1 MWSDWLPPVM
11 LLLRLRLLL
20 PLTVA
25 AAAAAVLGICV
36 CHRCPHQSMIAL
48 RCQPLFAAEEQRG
61 RERGKLI
68 RCVLSG
74 LSLKSNQ
81 NVSGLRQL
89 RQSSC
94 GRRRGKENVMGKG
107 LWNVV
112 ACSPRQLAIR
122 PLYAPLD
129 SH

>member
-48 RCQPLFAAEEQRG
+48 RCQPLFAAEEQRE
-61 RERGKLI
+61 REREG
-68 RCVLSG
+68 
-74 LSLKSNQ
+74 
-81 NVSGLRQL
+81 
-89 RQSSC
+89 
-94 GRRRGKENVMGKG
+94 E
-107 LWNVV
+107 
-112 ACSPRQLAIR
+112 A
-122 PLYAPLD
+122 Y
-129 SH
+129 